1 MRLSRRTVVMDTE
14 EVVVMEAVM
23 LDMEDAVPLVEVD
36 TADAVVMVAAAAAV
50 EVFEVF
56 DLDCSRS
63 EGFML
68 AIL

>member
-36 TADAVVMVAAAAAV
+36 TADAVVMVAAAV

-63 EGFML
+63 ERFML
-68 AIL
+68 ASL